1 MKRLLFISGAP
12 PLPTNNGQRLRIW
25 SLLRAFAQEGYEI
38 HFLTF
43 VPPEEMESYA
53 GDLAEVCCTA
63 DAVPLTLASWSSG
76 GHYGSRLS
84 GLFSPVPYGVE
95 RFRSPE
101 MARRIAMRLREP
113 FSAVIAASVY
123 VAVNLPD
130 WMEPP
135 LIMDDD
141 NIEHMI
147 LKRCLDG
154 ERNPARWAYIWLEW
168 RKLRRWERSVCSR
181 AALVML
187 CSENDRSLMREM
199 CREPLVAM
207 VPNVIDVDSYD
218 PAPQSAH
225 TTVLYLGSMD
235 WFPNRDAVEFF
246 VGAILPELRKRVPH
260 VRFVVTF
267 SPEHAPPAG
276 FRERF
281 ARTPNVEFVPTHDVR
296 RTIAEAAVFVV
307 SLRIG
312 SGTRFKILE
321 AGAMGKPIVSTRVGA
336 EGLDFTS
343 GEEILLEDDP
353 ASFAT
358 AVATLLGDEAMRTR
372 LGRAARR
379 RVEKQYDFAA
389 MRSALSD
396 AIAQLDALG
405 SVSTRSDAE
414 LRVKSVACSSQGGS
428 S

>member
-1 MKRLLFISGAP
+1 
-12 PLPTNNGQRLRIW
+12 
-25 SLLRAFAQEGYEI
+25 
-38 HFLTF
+38 
-43 VPPEEMESYA
+43 
-53 GDLAEVCCTA
+53 
-63 DAVPLTLASWSSG
+63 
-76 GHYGSRLS
+76 
-84 GLFSPVPYGVE
+84 
-95 RFRSPE
+95 
-101 MARRIAMRLREP
+101 
-113 FSAVIAASVY
+113 
-123 VAVNLPD
+123 
-130 WMEPP
+130 
-135 LIMDDD
+135 
-141 NIEHMI
+141 
-147 LKRCLDG
+147 
-154 ERNPARWAYIWLEW
+154 
-168 RKLRRWERSVCSR
+168 
-181 AALVML
+181 
-187 CSENDRSLMREM
+187 
-199 CREPLVAM
+199 
-207 VPNVIDVDSYD
+207 
-218 PAPQSAH
+218 
-225 TTVLYLGSMD
+225 
-235 WFPNRDAVEFF
+235 
-246 VGAILPELRKRVPH
+246 
-260 VRFVVTF
+260 
-267 SPEHAPPAG
+267 
-276 FRERF
+276 
-281 ARTPNVEFVPTHDVR
+281 
-296 RTIAEAAVFVV
+296 VFVV